1 MPSDGLLTNEN
12 LVGRQAAAQSQSISK
27 KLIYV
32 LMGTLMIY
40 AAVRC
45 MLAAAGKALWFDE
58 HRKFLIYVEEKDWI
72 GDWLTARLRKEG
84 WTVQTVA
91 SEGYRRVY
99 LASANVEHLAVK

>member
-32 LMGTLMIY
+32 LMGILVIY
-40 AAVRC
+40 SVVRC
-45 MLAAAGKALWFDE
+45 VLAAAGRPLWFDE

-72 GDWLTARLRKEG
+72 GDWLLARMRKEG
-84 WTVQTVA
+84 WTVQMVA

-99 LASANVEHLAVK
+99 LASANVEHLAAK